1 MYKVIVIDDE
11 MLVRRGIVMETDWQV
26 LNCVVVAEAGNGIE
40 GLEAVRKYHPDLLI
54 CDIRMPK
61 MDGIEMLKELRAE
74 GNDVSVIFLT
84 AYSEFSYAQSALKLL
99 ASDYLLKPFGDGE
112 LEQAV
117 NNALE
122 KRKRTQEKLENSK
135 EEPLPELVLN
145 KGDKSKYVMAAVDYI
160 SAHYG
165 DPELCVAEIAEHLG
179 ISEGHLSHTF
189 KRETDY
195 TVAAYI
201 TRVRMRT
208 AMKLLNDCRNKVYE
222 VAEQV
227 GYRDVAHFPAAL
239 RGLLVLLPLNTRIE
253 ACKTTKMHKRNDKI
267 SEKLYIV
274 SEILK

>member
-1 MYKVIVIDDE
+1 MPDMGQGKIYQTGATDNGGNRGMYKVIVIDDE
-11 MLVRRGIVMETDWQV
+11 TLVRRGIVMETDWQA
-26 LNCVVVAEAGNGIE
+26 LDCMVVAEADNGIE
-40 GLEAVRKYHPDLLI
+40 GLEAIRKYHPDLLI

-117 NNALE
+117 SNALE

-165 DPELCVAEIAEHLG
+165 DPELCVAQIAEHLG

-227 GYRDVAHFPAAL
+227 GYRDVAHFSSSFK
-239 RGLLVLLPLNTRIE
+239 RIVGV
-253 ACKTTKMHKRNDKI
+253 TP
-267 SEKLYIV
+267 SEYQDR
-274 SEILK
+274 SM

>member
-11 MLVRRGIVMETDWQV
+11 MLVRRGIVMETDWQA

-112 LEQAV
+112 LEQAM

-122 KRKRTQEKLENSK
+122 KRKRTQEKLENRK

-227 GYRDVAHFPAAL
+227 GYRDVARASF
-239 RGLLVLLPLNTRIE
+239 
-253 ACKTTKMHKRNDKI
+253 
-267 SEKLYIV
+267 S
-274 SEILK
+274 